1 MITMGDVSYPDYP
14 DEESRI
20 KRKESVLKSLS
31 TFSTVIQ

>member
-1 MITMGDVSYPDYP
+1 MITMGDVSYPDYT

-31 TFSTVIQ
+31 TFSKVIQ